1 MEHKITGTGGMIERT
16 IEDTVELEKTLASFG
31 ALRAVSTVRKS
42 FLSNS
47 GSRKKIEDLK

>member
-1 MEHKITGTGGMIERT
+1 MEHKITGNEEAIART
-16 IEDTVELEKTLASFG
+16 IADTVALEKTLASFG

-47 GSRKKIEDLK
+47 GSRKKFENLK